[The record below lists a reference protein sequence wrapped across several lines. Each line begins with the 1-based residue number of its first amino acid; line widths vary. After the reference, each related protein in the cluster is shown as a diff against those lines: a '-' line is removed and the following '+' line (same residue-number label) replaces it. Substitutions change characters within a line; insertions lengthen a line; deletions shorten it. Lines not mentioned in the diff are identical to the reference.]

1 MDILKQIMN
10 DMDKWTES
18 VRISENPNQ
27 NPLVD
32 SYNKGVDAMA
42 NKFKYYLGII
52 IAANGG
58 CQ

>member
-10 DMDKWTES
+10 DIDKWTEG
-18 VRISENPNQ
+18 VRIAENPND

-32 SYNKGVDAMA
+32 SYNEGVDAMA

-52 IAANGG
+52 IVANGG
-58 CQ
+58 DQ